1 MPKGRFSQNWSKV
14 SRSCLTRNLANHILY
29 VIFGGNPTPVS
40 FVTGPQWAGRVLVKI
55 QSASIV
61 THTRWFLGSFL
72 IWKWV
77 SPKSDTWL
85 IKKYHIL
92 KIYYTLFH
100 GLVKMGNPKVI
111 VWKLLSLPDPC
122 ASWKSLKNRWERLIK
137 VIFWSFGRICR
148 ITLLQK
154 KF

>member
-1 MPKGRFSQNWSKV
+1 MVDFAKYFFAVRD
-14 SRSCLTRNLANHILY
+14 
-29 VIFGGNPTPVS
+29 IFFISPQLLCHSVEIWPFYS
-40 FVTGPQWAGRVLVKI
+40 QWAGRVLVKI

-122 ASWKSLKNRWERLIK
+122 ASWKSLKNRWKGLIK
-137 VIFWSFGRICR
+137 VIFWSFGSICG

>member
-1 MPKGRFSQNWSKV
+1 MRYIVDQNVITQSV
-14 SRSCLTRNLANHILY
+14 SVRRSGISFIFHQIY
-29 VIFGGNPTPVS
+29 VHQKDAS
-40 FVTGPQWAGRVLVKI
+40 QWAGRVLVKI
-55 QSASIV
+55 QNASLV

-111 VWKLLSLPDPC
+111 VWKLISLPDPC
-122 ASWKSLKNRWERLIK
+122 ASWKSLKNRWEGLIK
-137 VIFWSFGRICR
+137 VIFWSFGSICG